1 MDSRRTRQWNNSL
14 HTCMDL
20 NTRIAERIKLTLGNL
35 TVTIAQLQAEKEV
48 LLEELDK
55 EKQENAEFRKQLG
68 LK

>member
-1 MDSRRTRQWNNSL
+1 
-14 HTCMDL
+14 MDL